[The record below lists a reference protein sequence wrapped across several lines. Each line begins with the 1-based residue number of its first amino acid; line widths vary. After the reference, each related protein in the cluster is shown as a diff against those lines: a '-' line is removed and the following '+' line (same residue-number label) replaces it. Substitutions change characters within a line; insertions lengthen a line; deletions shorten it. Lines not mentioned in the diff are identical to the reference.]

1 MSDDLVKRLR
11 KTSAVSNDGYL
22 RGPAL
27 EAADRIEQLAATNE
41 ELENALREY
50 MEHDADYVRLN
61 ALGDHT
67 QSHRHKRA
75 TAALQKGK
83 TDD

>member
-1 MSDDLVKRLR
+1 MSDLQKIYRNGDWVLYRDYK
-11 KTSAVSNDGYL
+11 
-22 RGPAL
+22 AL
-27 EAADRIEQLAATNE
+27 ADRIE

-50 MEHDADYVRLN
+50 MEHDADYARLN

-67 QSHRHKRA
+67 QSHRHTRA

-83 TDD
+83 ADE

>member
-11 KTSAVSNDGYL
+11 
-22 RGPAL
+22 L
-27 EAADRIEQLAATNE
+27 EAAHDMEWANNPEILVGQAADRIE

-50 MEHDADYVRLN
+50 MEHDADYARLN